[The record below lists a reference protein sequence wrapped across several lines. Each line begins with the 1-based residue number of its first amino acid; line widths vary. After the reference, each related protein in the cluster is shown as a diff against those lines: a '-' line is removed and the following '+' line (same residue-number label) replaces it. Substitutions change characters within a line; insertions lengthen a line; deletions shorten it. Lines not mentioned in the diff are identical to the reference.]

1 MILDP
6 HAIQRLAFA
15 LEQEA
20 TAAIGRAQ
28 ALEKEDGARVPH
40 LAFATTCLAA
50 SGSLNA
56 IAIHLQ
62 QRPAATAEEEREAA

>member
-6 HAIQRLAFA
+6 HSLQRVAFA

-28 ALEKEDGARVPH
+28 ALDREDRARVPH
-40 LAFATTCLAA
+40 LALYTTCLAA

-56 IAIHLQ
+56 IAIALQ
-62 QRPAATAEEEREAA
+62 QRPAATAEQESEAA